1 VIPALASFADE
12 AVLLAGGG
20 RAILLQL
27 ADPAIGH
34 AVAEHSDFANDPLKR
49 LRNTLTY
56 IYALV
61 YGTPEQV
68 AAVRKMVQLAHAPV
82 RSPRYDASDPALQ
95 LWVAATLY
103 ETSVALYERLVHP
116 LDETQADAVY
126 REYAVIGTALG
137 MPRDLWPASRQAF
150 AEYWDAKVAALGV
163 DDTVRAVG
171 EQLLHPRSGPLW
183 MRAAMPLV
191 RLATAGQLPVA
202 LRAAYRLEFDQ
213 RRYDRLMRVT
223 AAVYPRLPRMLRRAP
238 RVHYLRRL
246 SRTAR

>member
-1 VIPALASFADE
+1 MIPALANFADE

-27 ADPAIGH
+27 ADPAIGR
-34 AVAEHSDFANDPLKR
+34 AIVEHSDFAGDPLKR

-68 AAVRKMVQLAHAPV
+68 AEVRRMVHLAHAPV
-82 RSPRYDASDPALQ
+82 RSEHYDASDARLQ

-103 ETSVALYERLVHP
+103 DSAVTLYDRLVKP
-116 LDETQADAVY
+116 LDETEADAVY
-126 REYAVIGTALG
+126 SEYAVIGTALG
-137 MPRDLWPASRQAF
+137 MPRHLWPADRAAF
-150 AEYWDAKVAALGV
+150 ARYWDEKVATLSV

-171 EQLLHPRSGPLW
+171 EQLLHPATGPLW

-191 RLATAGQLPVA
+191 RLATAGQLSPA
-202 LRAAYRLEFDQ
+202 LREAYGLDFDQ
-213 RRYDRLMRVT
+213 HRYDRLMRVT
-223 AAVYPRLPRMLRRAP
+223 GAIYPRLPKRLRRAP
-238 RVHYLRRL
+238 RVHYLKKL
-246 SRTAR
+246 GGSS